1 MLQGGGPG
9 GKNIVANNSSLD
21 SEYEKTRKIR
31 IHFQKFETALAWS
44 RWPPKMLSGYHAD
57 KFLSAEGPAFV
68 GSGCCGCRLLVFDAA
83 TVSRIQFA
91 QHNVTSVHG
100 VRVTLFLLPSCAW
113 NRLPNVA
120 SVLKCFSLDN
130 ASGKQESELERCI
143 VVPMEL
149 IPPSNFKSSTND
161 LPFWKM
167 TLVCRGVWL
176 QWEGSKTKKPTIMA
190 WHTCLS
196 SCTTDLSCHTFVEGI
211 FSDFSKNMS
220 NKSGLFFPISDCMT
234 KKVAV
239 WLLCRRGIILFFM
252 FARGFHSYSTAI
264 CCTQRLVNARLPR
277 SAFPVPACLVRCRRP
292 DHIKWMANA
301 QRADRAQTQTHPHTD
316 GRWTT
321 QDGSMAVLEPVTSLV
336 GNIFH
341 NIEGVET
348 SI

>member
-100 VRVTLFLLPSCAW
+100 VRVTLFLLPPCAW
-113 NRLPNVA
+113 NRLPNGAYRVD
-120 SVLKCFSLDN
+120 VD
-130 ASGKQESELERCI
+130 
-143 VVPMEL
+143 VDV
-149 IPPSNFKSSTND
+149 
-161 LPFWKM
+161 
-167 TLVCRGVWL
+167 
-176 QWEGSKTKKPTIMA
+176 
-190 WHTCLS
+190 
-196 SCTTDLSCHTFVEGI
+196 VEGI

-301 QRADRAQTQTHPHTD
+301 QRADRAQAQTHPHTD